1 MNKWT
6 ATAAA
11 VALLTAITMTAGC
24 GNSNKNNNTS
34 TTPPS
39 SEAPASPGGTTT
51 ASGEDAETIYKA
63 QCLACHAAD
72 LSGGVGPKLTDVGAR
87 LSADE
92 ISSRIHNGGG
102 GMPAFKD
109 KLTDDQINT
118 LVNWLSAKKG

>member
-1 MNKWT
+1 MKKW
-6 ATAAA
+6 AAI
-11 VALLTAITMTAGC
+11 VALAALLAMTMAAC
-24 GNSNKNNNTS
+24 GKNNNNNAS

-63 QCLACHAAD
+63 QCIACHAAD
-72 LSGGVGPKLTDVGAR
+72 LSGGVGPNLTNVGSR
-87 LSADE
+87 LSTDE

-102 GMPAFKD
+102 GMPAFKGT
-109 KLTDDQINT
+109 LSDDQINT